1 MEIKTDFLVVGSG
14 IAGLSFALNAAEHGT
29 VAIVTKREKSES
41 ATVYAQ
47 GGIAS
52 VLSESD
58 SFDAH
63 IKDTLQ
69 AGAGLCHKDVVE
81 TIIKEGPERIR
92 ELVSWGARFT
102 MRENREG
109 VEFDLG
115 IEGGHS
121 SRRIVHASDITGREI
136 ERALIEAAD
145 KNPNITFYE
154 RHIAIDLITH
164 AKFFGKNGN
173 RCYGAYALDNS
184 TKEIHT
190 FIAKATILA
199 TGGAGKVYLYT
210 SNPDV
215 ATGDGIAIA
224 YRAGATISNM
234 EFIQFHPTCLY
245 HPAAKSFLISEAV
258 RGEGGILRMKDG
270 TAFMMSYH
278 PMADLAPRDIVARAI
293 DTEMKRSGDDCVFL
307 DISHKGAGFIKERF
321 PNIYEKCLSFGFD
334 MASVPVPVV
343 PAAHYT
349 CGGVVTDINGKSSID
364 GLYACGEVACTG
376 LHGANRLASNSLLEG
391 AVSAHRASVSAI
403 SEIRKPVSIPSIP
416 PWDVKGAV
424 ESEEI
429 VVVTQNWEEIR
440 RFMWNYVGI
449 VRSDKR
455 LERAKR
461 RIEVIQEEIAEYYWN
476 FKLTSDLVELR
487 NIATVA
493 ELIIKCAMKRK
504 ESRGLHYNI
513 DYPEKDDLNWKRD
526 TVIEKSH
533 GD

>member
-1 MEIKTDFLVVGSG
+1 
-14 IAGLSFALNAAEHGT
+14 

-52 VLSESD
+52 VFSETD

-63 IKDTLQ
+63 IKDTIQ
-69 AGAGLCHKDVVE
+69 AGAGLCHEDVVE
-81 TIIKEGPERIR
+81 TIIKEGPERIK

-102 MRENREG
+102 MSENREG

-136 ERALIEAAD
+136 ERALLSAAD
-145 KNPNITFYE
+145 KNPNISFYE
-154 RHIAIDLITH
+154 KHIAIDLITH
-164 AKFFGKNGN
+164 AKFFGENGN
-173 RCYGAYALDNS
+173 RCYGAYALDNT

-190 FIAKATILA
+190 FTAKATILA

-215 ATGDGIAIA
+215 ATGDGVAIA
-224 YRAGATISNM
+224 YRAGAT
-234 EFIQFHPTCLY
+234 TCLY

-258 RGEGGILRMKDG
+258 RGEGGVLRLKDG
-270 TAFMMSYH
+270 TPFMTDYH

-293 DTEMKRSGDDCVFL
+293 DTEMKKSGADCVFL
-307 DISHKGAGFIKERF
+307 DITHKGAGFIKERF

-334 MASVPVPVV
+334 MAKEPIPVV

-349 CGGVVTDINGKSSID
+349 CGGVVTDINAKTSIE

-391 AVSAHRASVSAI
+391 AVSAHRASISAI
-403 SEIRKPVSIPSIP
+403 SEIRKPVSVPPIP

-424 ESEEI
+424 ESEEM

-493 ELIIKCAMKRK
+493 ELIIKCAMMRK

-513 DYPEKDDLNWKRD
+513 DYPEKDDVNWKKD
-526 TVIEKSH
+526 TVIYKDE
-533 GD
+533 G

>member
-258 RGEGGILRMKDG
+258 RGEGD
-270 TAFMMSYH
+270 
-278 PMADLAPRDIVARAI
+278 P
-293 DTEMKRSGDDCVFL
+293 
-307 DISHKGAGFIKERF
+307 
-321 PNIYEKCLSFGFD
+321 
-334 MASVPVPVV
+334 
-343 PAAHYT
+343 
-349 CGGVVTDINGKSSID
+349 
-364 GLYACGEVACTG
+364 
-376 LHGANRLASNSLLEG
+376 
-391 AVSAHRASVSAI
+391 
-403 SEIRKPVSIPSIP
+403 
-416 PWDVKGAV
+416 
-424 ESEEI
+424 
-429 VVVTQNWEEIR
+429 
-440 RFMWNYVGI
+440 
-449 VRSDKR
+449 
-455 LERAKR
+455 
-461 RIEVIQEEIAEYYWN
+461 
-476 FKLTSDLVELR
+476 
-487 NIATVA
+487 
-493 ELIIKCAMKRK
+493 
-504 ESRGLHYNI
+504 
-513 DYPEKDDLNWKRD
+513 
-526 TVIEKSH
+526 
-533 GD
+533 